1 MRVAIAWILLF
12 SLLCPAR
19 AQRPPVTGEQGMVV
33 SAHGLASEIGVEILR
48 QGGNAVDA
56 AVAVGFA
63 LAVVYPRAGNLGGGG
78 FMVLHLADGRDAVI
92 DYREA
97 APAAAG
103 SDVYL
108 DDSGDVI
115 PDASTLGYRAAG
127 VPGTVAGLV
136 LVLEKYGSMDL
147 ARVIEPARRLAAE
160 GFLVTPAFAESL
172 LKSEAGLS
180 QFPESKRIFL
190 NEGRYWQAGQ
200 VFTQSDLAATLK
212 RIQAGGRDGFY
223 RGETAER
230 IVAAM
235 ESHEGLITSEDL
247 AGYVPVERRVL
258 RGTYR
263 GLEVLTMPPPSSGG
277 IALIQLL
284 HMLEPHD
291 LAAMG
296 YQGSDTLHLMTEAM
310 RRAFRDRAEYPGDPA
325 FVQVPVKGLTDVA
338 YARSRMADFDPARAS
353 LSQTIQPGEP
363 QALESADTTHFS
375 IIDADGNAVSNTY
388 TLNLP
393 YGSKVT
399 VPGTGVLLNNEMDDF
414 TAKPGVP
421 NFYGL
426 IQGEANAIGGGK
438 RPLSSMTPTIVL
450 REGKVFM
457 VIGSPGGPK
466 IINVVL
472 QVILNVVDHGMN
484 IQQAI
489 EMPRVHHQ
497 WMPDALRYEPFA
509 IAPDVMGELKERGHR
524 LEPFVEDP
532 PRDRRYWGDAAGILV
547 DPETGQL
554 QGASDP
560 RNPRAKA
567 VGF

>member
-1 MRVAIAWILLF
+1 
-12 SLLCPAR
+12 
-19 AQRPPVTGEQGMVV
+19 MVV
-33 SAHGLASEIGVEILR
+33 TAHGLASEIGADILR

-78 FMVLHLADGRDAVI
+78 FMVLHLADGRDVVI

-108 DDSGDVI
+108 DASGDI
-115 PDASTLGYRAAG
+115 IAGASTLGYRAAG
-127 VPGTVAGLV
+127 VPGTVAGLA
-136 LVLEKYGSMDL
+136 LALEKFGTMDL

-160 GFLVTPAFAESL
+160 GFVVTPAFAQSL
-172 LKSEAGLS
+172 RQSAEGLS
-180 QFPESKRIFL
+180 LYPESNRIFL
-190 NEGRYWQAGQ
+190 KEGAYWQTGER
-200 VFTQSDLAATLK
+200 FTQPDLAATLE
-212 RIQAGGRDGFY
+212 RIQAGGSDGFY

-235 ESHEGLITSEDL
+235 EANDGLIRAEDL
-247 AGYVPVERRVL
+247 AGYAPVERDVL

-263 GLEVLTMPPPSSGG
+263 GLEILTMPPPSSGG
-277 IALIQLL
+277 IALLQML
-284 HMLEPHD
+284 HMLEPYD

-296 YQGSDTLHLMTEAM
+296 FQGSDTLHLMTEAM
-310 RRAFRDRAEYPGDPA
+310 RRAFRDRAEFPGDPA
-325 FVQVPVKGLTDVA
+325 FVPVPSEGLIDPE
-338 YARSRMADFDPARAS
+338 YALARMADFDPQQAS
-353 LSQTIQPGEP
+353 RSEAIQPGDP
-363 QALESADTTHFS
+363 RGLESADTTHFS
-375 IIDADGNAVSNTY
+375 IIDGDGNAVSNTY
-388 TLNLP
+388 TLNLA

-399 VPGTGVLLNNEMDDF
+399 VPGIGVLLNNEMDDF
-414 TAKPGVP
+414 TSKPGVP
-421 NFYGL
+421 NAYGL
-426 IQGEANAIGGGK
+426 IQGEANAIAGGK

-450 REGKVFM
+450 REGNVYM

-509 IAPDVMGELKERGHR
+509 MAPDVMRDLEMRGHK
-524 LEPFVEDP
+524 LKPFIEDR
-532 PRDRRYWGDAAGILV
+532 PRDRSYWGDAAGILV
-547 DPETGQL
+547 DLETGQI

-560 RNPRAKA
+560 RNPRATA
-567 VGF
+567 VGY

>member
-1 MRVAIAWILLF
+1 
-12 SLLCPAR
+12 
-19 AQRPPVTGEQGMVV
+19 MVV

-78 FMVLHLADGRDAVI
+78 FMVLHLADGSDAVI

-103 SDVYL
+103 SDVYQ
-108 DDSGDVI
+108 DADGEVI
-115 PDASTLGYRAAG
+115 PGASTLGYRAAG
-127 VPGTVAGLV
+127 VPGTVAGLA
-136 LVLEKYGSMDL
+136 LALEKYGTMDL

-160 GFLVTPAFAESL
+160 GFVVTPPFAESL
-172 LKSEAGLS
+172 QQSAAELAL
-180 QFPESKRIFL
+180 FPESKKIFL
-190 NEGRYWQAGQ
+190 NEGRTWKTGQ
-200 VFTQSDLAATLK
+200 LFAQPDLAATLG
-212 RIQAGGRDGFY
+212 RIQVGGRDAFY

-235 ESHEGLITSEDL
+235 EAHDGLISADDL
-247 AGYVPVERRVL
+247 AGYAPVERKVL

-263 GLEVLTMPPPSSGG
+263 GLEILTMPPPSSGG
-277 IALIQLL
+277 IALVQLL

-291 LAAMG
+291 LASMG
-296 YQGSDTLHLMTEAM
+296 FQGSDTLHLMTEAM
-310 RRAFRDRAEYPGDPA
+310 RRAFRDRAEFPGDPA
-325 FVQVPVKGLTDVA
+325 FVRVPVTGLTDA
-338 YARSRMADFDPARAS
+338 DYARSRMADFDPVRAS
-353 LSQTIQPGEP
+353 RSETIQPGDR
-363 QALESADTTHFS
+363 QTLESADTTHFS
-375 IIDADGNAVSNTY
+375 IIDGDGNAVSNTY

-399 VPGTGVLLNNEMDDF
+399 VAGTGVLLNNEMDDF
-414 TAKPGVP
+414 TSKPGVP

-426 IQGEANAIGGGK
+426 IQGEANAVAGGK

-509 IAPDVMGELKERGHR
+509 IAPDVMRELEARGHV
-524 LEPFVEDP
+524 LKPFVEDR
-532 PRDRRYWGDAAGILV
+532 PRDRAYWGDAAGILV
-547 DPETGQL
+547 DPGTGRL
-554 QGASDP
+554 FGASDP
-560 RNPRAKA
+560 RNPRARS
-567 VGF
+567 VGY